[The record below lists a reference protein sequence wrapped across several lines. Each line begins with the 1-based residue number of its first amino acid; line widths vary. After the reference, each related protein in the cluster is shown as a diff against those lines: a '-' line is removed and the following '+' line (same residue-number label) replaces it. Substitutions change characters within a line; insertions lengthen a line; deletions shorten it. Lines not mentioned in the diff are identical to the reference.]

1 MTPAGRRRRAT
12 RGRATRLAGLRGKIR
27 DSRYLERAIRYL
39 AQLLTDGA
47 SRAPRE

>member
-1 MTPAGRRRRAT
+1 MPAGRRRRVT
-12 RGRATRLAGLRGKIR
+12 QRRAIRLAGLRSKLR

-39 AQLLTDGA
+39 AQLLIDGT